1 MKQKIITLD
10 AKGQPLGR
18 LASKVAL
25 ILQGKNSP
33 SYAPNRVAD
42 VKVRV
47 KNVSEVEFTGKKLEN
62 KVYKWHT
69 GYLGHLKVAKMSGV
83 FAKKPEEVLK
93 RAVAGML
100 PKNRLLKE
108 RMKNLSVEK

>member
-1 MKQKIITLD
+1 MKQKVVTVD
-10 AKGQPLGR
+10 AKNEPLGR
-18 LASKVAL
+18 LASRIAL

-42 VKVRV
+42 VKIRV
-47 KNVSEVEFTGKKLEN
+47 KNISEVKFTGKKLEN

-108 RMKNLSVEK
+108 RLKNLVIDK

>member
-1 MKQKIITLD
+1 MKKVIVID

-47 KNVSEVEFTGKKLEN
+47 RNVSEIEFTGKKLEN
-62 KVYKWHT
+62 KVYKRHT
-69 GYLGHLKVAKMSGV
+69 GYLGHLKVTKMSSV

-93 RAVAGML
+93 RAVRGML

-108 RMKNLSVEK
+108 RLKNLVIEK